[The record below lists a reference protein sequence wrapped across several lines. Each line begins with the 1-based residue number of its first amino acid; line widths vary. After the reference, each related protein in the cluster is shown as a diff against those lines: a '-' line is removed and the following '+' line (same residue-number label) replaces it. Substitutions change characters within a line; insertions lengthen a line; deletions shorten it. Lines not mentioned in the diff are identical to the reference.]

1 MKPSGC
7 LNLVIASPLL
17 AGVLLYYGFSFLSQY
32 GDKNPEAMSD
42 ERVEQYVRDR
52 IPLGSPKST
61 IETFI
66 ESEKEEWPYYSYKN
80 DKQLGHFYTLQ
91 YIKGT
96 YELWIG
102 GFNYCQV
109 FVYLDKN
116 DRVSGI
122 KLRRWVGPWP

>member
-1 MKPSGC
+1 MKRKGC
-7 LNLVIASPLL
+7 LMSILVGGLILSALL
-17 AGVLLYYGFSFLSQY
+17 FFSFSFLSRY

-52 IPLGSPKST
+52 IPLGSPKSVV
-61 IETFI
+61 EEFI
-66 ESEKEEWPYYSYKN
+66 ESEKEEWPYYSTPKGNFDSY
-80 DKQLGHFYTLQ
+80 YTLQ
-91 YIKGT
+91 YAKGT